1 MYCPREI
8 PEIVADLEQAY
19 FEKEGEDPAY
29 IENIVSQGK
38 DETDLYLTFYF
49 EWTLSKIEEGSEEAE
64 EKLNE
69 LWGLAQGAVQ
79 HTVDVARQLVKEGKV
94 NKV

>member
-1 MYCPREI
+1 M
-8 PEIVADLEQAY
+8 
-19 FEKEGEDPAY
+19 EGEDAAY

-49 EWTLSKIEEGSEEAE
+49 EWTLPKFEEGSEEAE
-64 EKLNE
+64 KRSSEF
-69 LWGLAQGAVQ
+69 WGLAQEAVQ

-94 NKV
+94 GKV

>member
-1 MYCPREI
+1 M
-8 PEIVADLEQAY
+8 
-19 FEKEGEDPAY
+19 EGENPAY

-49 EWTLSKIEEGSEEAE
+49 EWTFPKIGEGSEEAE
-64 EKLNE
+64 ERLNE
-69 LWGLAQGAVQ
+69 LWDMARGAVQ
-79 HTVDVARQLVKEGKV
+79 HTVEVARQLVREGKI